1 MLHYTFAP
9 LQQLLT
15 QENNGN
21 SQTPQEPNP
30 NFQQQPIFTPSA
42 SNQPPE
48 DLGFEGPDFI
58 MEDAEQDGHEPLEP
72 DNLNE
77 REDESLDFS
86 NIDVSQQLR
95 VKTYQPAVSFAQ
107 KFDSLETK
115 LTRYFPTSK
124 TIDLPHFAAH
134 SLYTVASSNL

>member
-30 NFQQQPIFTPSA
+30 NFQQQQIFTPSA

-48 DLGFEGPDFI
+48 DLGFESPDFI
-58 MEDAEQDGHEPLEP
+58 MDDAEQDGNEPVEP

-77 REDESLDFS
+77 TEDESLDFS

-95 VKTYQPAVSFAQ
+95 VKTNQPAVSFSQ
-107 KFDSLETK
+107 NSEILKTQLIS
-115 LTRYFPTSK
+115 YFPAHLTLQ
-124 TIDLPHFAAH
+124 LPY
-134 SLYTVASSNL
+134 LR